1 MKKPTARIAELA
13 KLLRTYKDAYYNGTP
28 LVSDAAYDAL
38 EDELRALDPEHEVLK
53 SIGAPTTAVT
63 VWEKARHAI
72 PMGSLNKAVD
82 EQEFRD
88 WAERCDELGGKA
100 GLAAIKGDLFI
111 TEKLDGLSLAVT
123 YEKGVLSDAIT
134 RGDGLVGERIT
145 ANARRMKGVP
155 ARLKHP
161 VSVTVRGEIILKLSD
176 LKKAFPGA
184 ANPRNQASGTS
195 KRFDG
200 QGCEHLTVLFYDL
213 DGEDHPH
220 EVAKF
225 SRLAALGLQVP
236 NAQATDLDGAVA
248 LHREY
253 AKARR
258 AKLDYEIDGLVV
270 RANDVHVQHMLGEKA
285 NRPRAA
291 VAYKFASQAKVTKLI
306 DVVWETGSS
315 GRVSPVA
322 VVEPV
327 ELAGATVQRAS
338 LHHAANI
345 AALGLG
351 LGDDVLVSR
360 RNDVIPY
367 VEEVVTSRGKA
378 IKPPTRCAVCKQA
391 LTVVGEFLA
400 CKNQACSAVV
410 EGRLQ
415 NWVDAQG
422 ILDWGEKLISQLVE
436 AKLAREP
443 ADLYKLKPEQ
453 IANLERRGM
462 VIAQKVLDNLRA
474 QLPLSLAKFL
484 AALGIEN
491 FGLQTAKAMV
501 AAGLDSIEK
510 VQAASLAELAAI
522 SGVGP
527 AKGKAAFEGLK
538 ARKAEIAR
546 LLAVGV
552 VPVNKA
558 NAGPLAGK
566 SFCFTGALSR
576 PRKEL
581 EQLVEDRGGTLLNG
595 VTNEL
600 NYLVMADPLSGSSKA
615 QKAQKY
621 GTQCLDEAQFLALID
636 KASTSKAAAAAK
648 AAPAAVKATPAAAV
662 KGKAMPAKAAPA
674 KAAPAKAAQ
683 AAPAKAAK
691 AAPAKAAKA
700 APAKAAKAKP
710 AKGKSSAKKR

>member
-13 KLLRTYKDAYYNGTP
+13 KSLRSYKDAYYNGTP

-38 EDELRALDPEHEVLK
+38 EDELRGLDPDHAVLK

-88 WAERCDELGGKA
+88 WAARCDELGGKA
-100 GLAAIKGDLFI
+100 GLPTIKSNLFV

-123 YEKGVLSDAIT
+123 YEKGALVDAIT
-134 RGDGLVGERIT
+134 RGDGSIGERILS
-145 ANARRMKGVP
+145 NARRMKGVP
-155 ARLKHP
+155 ARLKRE
-161 VSVTVRGEIILKLSD
+161 VSVTVRGEIILALSD
-176 LKKAFPGA
+176 MKKAFPDA

-200 QGCEHLTVLFYDL
+200 AGCEHLTVLFYDL
-213 DGEDHPH
+213 DGDDHAD
-220 EVAKF
+220 EVGKF
-225 SRLAALGLQVP
+225 KQLSALGLRVP
-236 NAQATDLDGAVA
+236 NATTTDLDGAIS
-248 LHREY
+248 LHRDY
-253 AKARR
+253 AKGRR

-270 RANDVHVQHMLGEKA
+270 RANDVHTQHMLGEKA

-291 VAYKFASQAKVTKLI
+291 VAYKFASQAKVTKLVDI
-306 DVVWETGSS
+306 VWETGSS

-322 VVEPV
+322 IVEPV
-327 ELAGATVQRAS
+327 ELAGATVRRAS
-338 LHHAANI
+338 LHHAGNI

-351 LGDDVLVSR
+351 IGDDVLVSR

-367 VEEVVTSRGKA
+367 VEEVVTRRGKPA
-378 IKPPTRCAVCKQA
+378 RPPSRCAICKQA
-391 LTVVGEFLA
+391 LTTVGEFLA
-400 CKNQACSAVV
+400 CKNGTCTAVV

-422 ILDWGEKLISQLVE
+422 ILEWGEKLIAQLVE

-443 ADLYKLKPEQ
+443 ADLYRLKAEQ
-453 IANLERRGM
+453 IAKLERRGM
-462 VIAQKVLDNLRA
+462 VIAEKVLDNLRA
-474 QLPLSLAKFL
+474 QLPLSLSRFL

-491 FGLQTAKAMV
+491 FGLQTAKAIV
-501 AAGLDSIEK
+501 AAGFDTIEK
-510 VQAASLAELAAI
+510 VQLAALAELAALP
-522 SGVGP
+522 GVGP
-527 AKGKAAFEGLK
+527 AKAKAVVDGLK

-552 VPVNKA
+552 VPVAKA

-566 SFCFTGALSR
+566 TFCFTGALSR

-595 VTNEL
+595 VTSKL
-600 NYLVMADPLSGSSKA
+600 NYLVMADPQSGSSKA
-615 QKAQKY
+615 QKAQQY
-621 GTQCLDEAQFLALID
+621 GTACIDEAQFLALVD
-636 KASTSKAAAAAK
+636 KATAPSAKAAKPAKGPAKAVAKPAKAVAKAAK
-648 AAPAAVKATPAAAV
+648 AV
-662 KGKAMPAKAAPA
+662 AKAAKAVA
-674 KAAPAKAAQ
+674 K
-683 AAPAKAAK
+683 PAKAAK
-691 AAPAKAAKA
+691 AV
-700 APAKAAKAKP
+700 AKP
-710 AKGKSSAKKR
+710 AKAVAKPAKAKAGKSARSR